1 MSRLDGPAP
10 GEAREGGAAANRRSG
25 CPGGAA
31 AFVVRIGHKGLF
43 GCVGAALPHRWAVRY
58 ICIHALRRPDDPA
71 PGPGGF
77 AVITRIEIDGFK
89 TFDNFELDLR
99 PFTAVVGPN
108 ASGKSNLFDAIKF
121 VSRLAQTDIREAM
134 QELRGRPEEL
144 FRRTAATRSDRM
156 AFAVEVLLEPRGMDP
171 FGKSFELR
179 TQRIR
184 YELEIAIRTG
194 PDRRLEGVYVHREH
208 CLPIRRK
215 EERGSTA
222 WNSGTVRYGQQSKPF
237 IATRS
242 GSSEESHVI
251 EIRQDGPG
259 KRGRPLA
266 LSAREASRT
275 GLSTVTTAEF
285 PHLYALRTLLSST
298 QFLQIDPQAS
308 RRATDRLAPRRLL
321 PDASNL
327 ATVLARL
334 TEETR
339 TEKRPDGLLSDVA
352 ADLASLIPSVAGLV
366 VRDDPGDSEYS
377 FALRLA
383 DSLSFSSRVISDGT
397 LRLLAL
403 VTILNDPQH
412 GGVLCWE
419 EPENGVH
426 EARIP
431 ALMELIRSAA
441 GCTESPGA
449 QTCFQIL
456 VNTHSPAVM
465 SALRDCEVVASD
477 IVSTLTPETQS
488 RTSRTRMRSGVSS
501 DSESG
506 LARSVVEE
514 ICPEGDHPSA

>member
-1 MSRLDGPAP
+1 M
-10 GEAREGGAAANRRSG
+10 
-25 CPGGAA
+25 
-31 AFVVRIGHKGLF
+31 
-43 GCVGAALPHRWAVRY
+43 
-58 ICIHALRRPDDPA
+58 
-71 PGPGGF
+71 
-77 AVITRIEIDGFK
+77 ITRIEIDGFK
-89 TFDNFELDLR
+89 TFDGLELDLR
-99 PFTAVVGPN
+99 PFAAVVGPN

-121 VSRLAQTDIREAM
+121 VSRLTQTDVREAM

-144 FRRTAATRSDRM
+144 FRRTATERSERM
-156 AFAVEVLLEPRGMDP
+156 AFAVEVLLEPHGTDP

-194 PDRRLEGVYVHREH
+194 AEGRLEGVYVHREH
-208 CLPIRRK
+208 CLPIPRRD
-215 EERGSTA
+215 ERDSMTWYNGRI
-222 WNSGTVRYGQQSKPF
+222 RYGQQLRPF

-242 GSSEESHVI
+242 GSSEESNVI

-266 LSAREASRT
+266 LSAKEASRT

-285 PHLYALRTLLSST
+285 PHLYALRTLLSSI
-298 QFLQIDPQAS
+298 QFLQIDPRAS

-327 ATVLARL
+327 ATVLAKL
-334 TEETR
+334 MEETR

-352 ADLASLIPSVAGLV
+352 ADLSSLIPSVASLV

-377 FALRLA
+377 FALKLA

-426 EARIP
+426 DARIP
-431 ALMELIRSAA
+431 ALIELIRTAA
-441 GCTESPGA
+441 GCSQLATGQS
-449 QTCFQIL
+449 CFQVL
-456 VNTHSPAVM
+456 VNTHSPVVM
-465 SALRDCEVVASD
+465 SALEDCEVVASD
-477 IVSTLTPETQS
+477 VVSKLTPETRA

-501 DSESG
+501 DSENG
-506 LARSVVEE
+506 LTRSEVEGILRRHIE
-514 ICPEGDHPSA
+514 TA

>member
-1 MSRLDGPAP
+1 M
-10 GEAREGGAAANRRSG
+10 
-25 CPGGAA
+25 
-31 AFVVRIGHKGLF
+31 
-43 GCVGAALPHRWAVRY
+43 
-58 ICIHALRRPDDPA
+58 
-71 PGPGGF
+71 
-77 AVITRIEIDGFK
+77 
-89 TFDNFELDLR
+89 R

-121 VSRLAQTDIREAM
+121 VSRLAQTDVREAM

-144 FRRTAATRSDRM
+144 FRRTAAKRSDRM
-156 AFAVEVLLEPRGMDP
+156 AFAVEVLLEPHGTDP

-194 PDRRLEGVYVHREH
+194 ADRRLEGVYVHREH

-215 EERGSTA
+215 AERGSIA
-222 WNSGTVRYGQQSKPF
+222 SNSGAVRYGQQSKPF

-242 GSSEESHVI
+242 GTSEESRVI

-285 PHLYALRTLLSST
+285 PHLYALRKLLSST

-327 ATVLARL
+327 ATVLAKL

-352 ADLASLIPSVAGLV
+352 ADLSLLIPSVAGLV

-377 FALRLA
+377 FALKPT

-441 GCTESPGA
+441 GCTESPGP

-456 VNTHSPAVM
+456 VNIHSPVVM

-477 IVSTLTPETQS
+477 VVSTLTPKTQS

-506 LARSVVEE
+506 LTRSEVEE
-514 ICPEGDHPSA
+514 ILRRHVETA

>member
-1 MSRLDGPAP
+1 MDVR
-10 GEAREGGAAANRRSG
+10 
-25 CPGGAA
+25 
-31 AFVVRIGHKGLF
+31 VV
-43 GCVGAALPHRWAVRY
+43 
-58 ICIHALRRPDDPA
+58 
-71 PGPGGF
+71 
-77 AVITRIEIDGFK
+77 VITRIEIDGFK
-89 TFDNFELDLR
+89 TFSDFALDLR

-144 FRRTAATRSDRM
+144 FRRTSTGRSDRM
-156 AFAVEVLLEPRGMDP
+156 AFAVEVLLEPHGMDA
-171 FGKSFELR
+171 FGKTFDLR

-184 YELEIAIRTG
+184 YELEIAVRTG
-194 PDRRLEGVYVHREH
+194 ADRRLEGIYVYRER
-208 CLPIRRK
+208 CLPIRRQ
-215 EERGSTA
+215 EERSSIA
-222 WNSGTVRYGQQSKPF
+222 WNTGSVRYGQQSKPF

-242 GSSEESHVI
+242 GSGMESDVI

-266 LSAREASRT
+266 LSAKEASRT

-285 PHLYALRTLLSST
+285 PHLYALRTLLSSV

-334 TEETR
+334 MEETR
-339 TEKRPDGLLSDVA
+339 TEKRTDGLLSDVA
-352 ADLASLIPSVAGLV
+352 ADLSSLIPSVSGLV

-403 VTILNDPQH
+403 VTILNDPRH

-431 ALMELIRSAA
+431 ALMELLRTAA
-441 GCTESPGA
+441 GYIDSPGSQA
-449 QTCFQIL
+449 CFQIL
-456 VNTHSPAVM
+456 VNTHSPVVM
-465 SALRDCEVVASD
+465 SALKDHEVVASD
-477 IVSTLTPETQS
+477 VISTLTPETQS
-488 RTSRTRMRSGVSS
+488 RTSRTRMRSGVFS
-501 DSESG
+501 DSEQG
-506 LARSVVEE
+506 LTRSEVEDLLRRHVE
-514 ICPEGDHPSA
+514 TA

>member
-1 MSRLDGPAP
+1 MDVR
-10 GEAREGGAAANRRSG
+10 
-25 CPGGAA
+25 
-31 AFVVRIGHKGLF
+31 VV
-43 GCVGAALPHRWAVRY
+43 
-58 ICIHALRRPDDPA
+58 
-71 PGPGGF
+71 
-77 AVITRIEIDGFK
+77 VITRIEIDGFK
-89 TFDNFELDLR
+89 TFSDFALDLR

-121 VSRLAQTDIREAM
+121 VSRLTQTDIREAM

-144 FRRTAATRSDRM
+144 FRRTSTGRSDRM
-156 AFAVEVLLEPRGMDP
+156 AFAVEVLLEPQGMDA
-171 FGKSFELR
+171 FGKTFDLR

-184 YELEIAIRTG
+184 YELEIAVRTG
-194 PDRRLEGVYVHREH
+194 ADRRLEGIYVYRER
-208 CLPIRRK
+208 CLPIRRQ
-215 EERGSTA
+215 EERSSIA
-222 WNSGTVRYGQQSKPF
+222 WNTGSVRYGQQSKPF

-242 GSSEESHVI
+242 GSGMESDVI

-266 LSAREASRT
+266 LSAKEASRT

-285 PHLYALRTLLSST
+285 PHLYALRTLLSSV

-334 TEETR
+334 MEETR
-339 TEKRPDGLLSDVA
+339 TEKRTDGLLSDVA
-352 ADLASLIPSVAGLV
+352 ADLSSLIPSVSGLV

-403 VTILNDPQH
+403 VTILNDPRH

-431 ALMELIRSAA
+431 ALMELLRTAA
-441 GCTESPGA
+441 GYIDSPGSQA
-449 QTCFQIL
+449 CFQIL
-456 VNTHSPAVM
+456 VNTHSPVVM
-465 SALRDCEVVASD
+465 SALKDHEVVASD
-477 IVSTLTPETQS
+477 VISTLTPETQS
-488 RTSRTRMRSGVSS
+488 RTSRTRMRSGVFS
-501 DSESG
+501 DSEQG
-506 LARSVVEE
+506 LTRSEVEDLLRRHVE
-514 ICPEGDHPSA
+514 TT

>member
-1 MSRLDGPAP
+1 M
-10 GEAREGGAAANRRSG
+10 
-25 CPGGAA
+25 
-31 AFVVRIGHKGLF
+31 
-43 GCVGAALPHRWAVRY
+43 
-58 ICIHALRRPDDPA
+58 
-71 PGPGGF
+71 
-77 AVITRIEIDGFK
+77 ITRIEIDGFK
-89 TFDNFELDLR
+89 TFDNFKLDLR

-144 FRRTAATRSDRM
+144 FRRTAAKRSDRM
-156 AFAVEVLLEPRGMDP
+156 AFAVEVLLEPRGTDP

-194 PDRRLEGVYVHREH
+194 ADRRLEGVYVHREH

-215 EERGSTA
+215 EERRSIAWSSGS
-222 WNSGTVRYGQQSKPF
+222 VRYGQQSKPF

-334 TEETR
+334 KEETR

-352 ADLASLIPSVAGLV
+352 ADLSSLIPSVANLV

-426 EARIP
+426 EPRIP

-441 GCTESPGA
+441 GCTESPGT

-456 VNTHSPAVM
+456 VNTHSPVVM

-477 IVSTLTPETQS
+477 VVSTLTPGTQS
-488 RTSRTRMRSGVSS
+488 RTSRTRIGSGVSS
-501 DSESG
+501 DPESG
-506 LARSVVEE
+506 LTRSEVEE
-514 ICPEGDHPSA
+514 ILRRHVETA

>member
-1 MSRLDGPAP
+1 MYGD
-10 GEAREGGAAANRRSG
+10 
-25 CPGGAA
+25 
-31 AFVVRIGHKGLF
+31 KF
-43 GCVGAALPHRWAVRY
+43 GCRVDHGS
-58 ICIHALRRPDDPA
+58 C
-71 PGPGGF
+71 GGESV
-77 AVITRIEIDGFK
+77 VITRIEIDGFK
-89 TFDNFELDLR
+89 TFENFKLDLR

-144 FRRTAATRSDRM
+144 FRRTATERSDRM
-156 AFAVEVLLEPRGMDP
+156 AFAVEVLLEPHGTDP

-179 TQRIR
+179 SQRVR
-184 YELEIAIRTG
+184 YELEIAVRTG
-194 PDRRLEGVYVHREH
+194 VDRRLEGVYVHREQ
-208 CLPIRRK
+208 CSPIRRK
-215 EERGSTA
+215 EERGSIA
-222 WNSGTVRYGQQSKPF
+222 SDIGAVKYGQQSKPF

-242 GSSEESHVI
+242 ESSEESNVI

-266 LSAREASRT
+266 LSAKEASRT

-285 PHLYALRTLLSST
+285 PHLYALRTLLSSI
-298 QFLQIDPQAS
+298 QFLQVDPQAS

-327 ATVLARL
+327 ATVLAKL
-334 TEETR
+334 MEETR
-339 TEKRPDGLLSDVA
+339 SDMRPDGLLSDVVT
-352 ADLASLIPSVAGLV
+352 DLSSLIPSVARLV

-377 FALRLA
+377 FALQLA

-412 GGVLCWE
+412 GGILCWE

-431 ALMELIRSAA
+431 ALMELIRTAA
-441 GCTESPGA
+441 GCIDSHEG

-456 VNTHSPAVM
+456 VNTHSPVVM
-465 SALRDCEVVASD
+465 SALQDCEVVASD
-477 IVSTLTPETQS
+477 VVSTLTPGTQS
-488 RTSRTRMRSGVSS
+488 RTSRTRMRRGVST

-506 LARSVVEE
+506 LTRSEVEGILRRHVE
-514 ICPEGDHPSA
+514 TA

>member
-1 MSRLDGPAP
+1 MG
-10 GEAREGGAAANRRSG
+10 
-25 CPGGAA
+25 
-31 AFVVRIGHKGLF
+31 
-43 GCVGAALPHRWAVRY
+43 
-58 ICIHALRRPDDPA
+58 RPDDPV
-71 PGPGGF
+71 PGLGGR

-89 TFDNFELDLR
+89 TFENFKLDLR

-121 VSRLAQTDIREAM
+121 ISRLAQTDIREAM

-144 FRRTAATRSDRM
+144 FRRTAAKRFDRM
-156 AFAVEVLLEPRGMDP
+156 AFAVEVLLEPHGTDP

-194 PDRRLEGVYVHREH
+194 ADRRLEGVYVHREH

-215 EERGSTA
+215 EERGSIA
-222 WNSGTVRYGQQSKPF
+222 WNSGSVRYGQQSKPF

-285 PHLYALRTLLSST
+285 PHLYALRTLLSSI

-334 TEETR
+334 MEETR
-339 TEKRPDGLLSDVA
+339 TEKRPDGLLSDVV
-352 ADLASLIPSVAGLV
+352 ADLSSLIPSVTGLV

-377 FALRLA
+377 FTLQLA

-403 VTILNDPQH
+403 VTMLHDPQH

-456 VNTHSPAVM
+456 VNTHSPVVM

-477 IVSTLTPETQS
+477 VVSTLTPETQS

-501 DSESG
+501 DPESG
-506 LARSVVEE
+506 LTRSEVEE
-514 ICPEGDHPSA
+514 ILRRHVETA